1 MARRAKL
8 PKVSGIENLHELAF
22 PGDSL
27 RSGGAGDGTRHFP
40 EMGTEPEHVP
50 ILSTFFFNMY
60 PKWPLLEDL
69 FLAEKEQWWCSR
81 WC

>member
-22 PGDSL
+22 PEIRL

-50 ILSTFFFNMY
+50 ILSTFF
-60 PKWPLLEDL
+60 
-69 FLAEKEQWWCSR
+69 
-81 WC
+81 